1 MYVKS
6 WTFPKDLFLGVTLG
20 HLPVIPWNVMLDK
33 SFFVSLRPGAM
44 LYQSDQI
51 VYANNV
57 IYDEHYILLWGL
69 ESELAYI
76 TDAQ

>member
-57 IYDEHYILLWGL
+57 IYVGVPGASRISLEGL
-69 ESELAYI
+69 ETE
-76 TDAQ
+76 